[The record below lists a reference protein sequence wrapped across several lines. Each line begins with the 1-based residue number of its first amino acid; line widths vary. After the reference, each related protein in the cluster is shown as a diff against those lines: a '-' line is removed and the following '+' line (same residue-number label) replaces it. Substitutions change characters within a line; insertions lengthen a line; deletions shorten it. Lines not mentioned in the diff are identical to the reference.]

1 MKGIFINAK
10 TRELCDSIA
19 AALDE
24 FEAEIT
30 TCCDDETAAA
40 VDYGDFDV
48 IIVSTPLR
56 NDFGLNYIAEIYRKT
71 NACIIALAKADIAQ
85 DVQNRIQFTGAFV
98 LGRPFSKSALVQ
110 TIRVALLAKDNI
122 RRLENEKSRLSQ
134 QLDDF
139 KLIDRAK
146 CCLIQYLNLTEA
158 QAHRHIQKLAMD
170 TRKTQREIA
179 EDILR
184 TYSGMTNV

>member
-1 MKGIFINAK
+1 MKSIFINAK
-10 TRELCDSIA
+10 TQELCDGIA
-19 AALDE
+19 TALDE
-24 FEAEIT
+24 FEAEII
-30 TCCDDETAAA
+30 TCCDDEAAA
-40 VDYGDFDV
+40 AANYSDFDV

-56 NDFGLNYIAEIYRKT
+56 NDFGLNYIADIYRKT
-71 NACIIALAKADIAQ
+71 NACIIALAKTDIAQ
-85 DVQNRIQFTGAFV
+85 DVQKRLQFTGAFV

-110 TIRVALLAKDNI
+110 TIRVAMLAKENI
-122 RRLENEKSRLSQ
+122 RRLEEEKSKLTQ

-139 KLIDRAK
+139 KLLDRAK
-146 CCLIQYLNLTEA
+146 CCLIQYLNFTEA

>member
-10 TRELCDSIA
+10 TQELCDGIA

-24 FEAEIT
+24 FDAEIT

-40 VDYGDFDV
+40 ANYSDFDV

-56 NDFGLNYIAEIYRKT
+56 NDFGLNYIADIYRKT
-71 NACIIALAKADIAQ
+71 NACIIALAKTDIAQ
-85 DVQNRIQFTGAFV
+85 DVQKRIQFTGAFV

-110 TIRVALLAKDNI
+110 TIRVAMLAKENM
-122 RRLENEKSRLSQ
+122 RRLEEEKSKLTQ

-139 KLIDRAK
+139 KILDRAK
-146 CCLIQYLNLTEA
+146 CCLIQYLNFTEV